1 MIETPSGQRVR
12 VVIQSRL
19 NSSRL
24 PGKALLDVAGLP
36 LIELV
41 ARRAGRTGH
50 EVIVATSEEDYDE
63 LIADRL
69 AAVGIPVIR
78 GSLDDVLGRFAAA
91 CADLDDDDLVVRL
104 TGDNP
109 LVDGE
114 LVAELVEATRASG
127 HRYGRVDIEAVPE
140 GLGAEVFT
148 AGDLRAAAAAASSA
162 YDREH
167 VTPWLRRELGE
178 HLFVPVGSPSDIHA
192 YRATVDTLSDYVRVS
207 RLFRGIDDPVHV
219 AWQELMK
226 RLGVSIRSAGRRA
239 PRKDLTLAGPA
250 GVALEGGV
258 LTDDGAD
265 RLQHGGA
272 ATRHREL
279 LAYAVDHGVT
289 DIFVDASDDA
299 SLRALRGGVVPA
311 LVGRL
316 SYNVR
321 VVAAGGPPAT
331 EELRAR
337 ATLERAFALI
347 GQRSARSI
355 LAQGPALSEK
365 AWLAIQ
371 SYVAEGVATS
381 AGCVVSSPAELHRA
395 TELDGVSLIE
405 VNGAF
410 GSWPTKAEHILQE
423 VSGRGVRI
431 LIRLPSHTPRGS
443 LKALIDTPW
452 VSAIIVPVRT
462 VGELADTL
470 TAGS

>member
-1 MIETPSGQRVR
+1 MIETPSGHRVR

-109 LVDGE
+109 LVDGD
-114 LVAELVEATRASG
+114 LVAELVEATRASD

-148 AGDLRAAAAAASSA
+148 AGDLRAAAAAARSA

-178 HLFVPVGSPSDIHA
+178 HLFVPVGSPLDIHA

-219 AWQELMK
+219 PWQELMR
-226 RLGVSIRSAGRRA
+226 RLGVGVRSAGRRRSWCDRHL
-239 PRKDLTLAGPA
+239 PRC
-250 GVALEGGV
+250 
-258 LTDDGAD
+258 
-265 RLQHGGA
+265 
-272 ATRHREL
+272 
-279 LAYAVDHGVT
+279 
-289 DIFVDASDDA
+289 
-299 SLRALRGGVVPA
+299 
-311 LVGRL
+311 
-316 SYNVR
+316 
-321 VVAAGGPPAT
+321 
-331 EELRAR
+331 
-337 ATLERAFALI
+337 ER
-347 GQRSARSI
+347 
-355 LAQGPALSEK
+355 
-365 AWLAIQ
+365 
-371 SYVAEGVATS
+371 
-381 AGCVVSSPAELHRA
+381 
-395 TELDGVSLIE
+395 
-405 VNGAF
+405 
-410 GSWPTKAEHILQE
+410 
-423 VSGRGVRI
+423 
-431 LIRLPSHTPRGS
+431 
-443 LKALIDTPW
+443 
-452 VSAIIVPVRT
+452 
-462 VGELADTL
+462 
-470 TAGS
+470 